1 MEQNFKLD
9 ESELIDRAGDSTAR
23 RDQGADSTRGKAGSR
38 SRLAAL
44 WNKKWFLRLV
54 CYGGI
59 ALVFQIMAITQGP
72 FFLPTIPDIL
82 AGVVDLFTEG
92 YILTLGPSLQQ
103 LAIGFLIAM
112 LIAIPVGALMGRFE
126 LADDLLAPWVNTL
139 FVTSKEALLP
149 IVVLMF
155 GIGFQYRVVVVIM
168 FAIFFPV
175 INTAAGVRYVE
186 KELRETSEAFA
197 TPPWRMFTRIYI
209 PAAAPF
215 IVAGMRM
222 GLSMA
227 IKGMVIAELW
237 VRIGM
242 GMLLGSFVLSPRR
255 LDLYYAL
262 SLVII
267 AVAVTLTGLLK
278 IAERRLRPFSPAL
291 EEASLL

>member
-1 MEQNFKLD
+1 MDGEVKLGEPD
-9 ESELIDRAGDSTAR
+9 LIKPIGHRAPGSDQLATKDRP
-23 RDQGADSTRGKAGSR
+23 R
-38 SRLAAL
+38 SRVAAL

-59 ALVFQIMAITQGP
+59 ALIFQVMAVTQGP
-72 FFLPTIPDIL
+72 FFLPTIPDVL
-82 AGVVDLFTEG
+82 RGVVELFTEG
-92 YILTLGPSLQQ
+92 HIMTLGPSLQQ
-103 LAIGFLIAM
+103 LTIGFLIAM

-126 LADDLLAPWVNTL
+126 LAEDLLAPWVNTL

-186 KELRETSEAFA
+186 KELRETAEAYA
-197 TPPWRMFTRIYI
+197 TPPWRMFTRIYV

-267 AVAVTLTGLLK
+267 AVAVSLTGLLK